1 MQELQDKSLKITRA
15 TDSLS
20 NCRDFDSSTEVFRNN
35 LITRAYLT
43 LNYCSEYLHLI
54 DMRTDLLNQAI
65 NFFRNAQS
73 VSYIIIIKYIIS
85 LKNYQF
91 KAMMRLDQVEVDM
104 ANADSLIGTPD
115 LAVMNLQ
122 IARSLE
128 EITHDPLEQGHNLLA
143 AAEASNNRG
152 TDVRIFTSN

>member
-1 MQELQDKSLKITRA
+1 
-15 TDSLS
+15 
-20 NCRDFDSSTEVFRNN
+20 
-35 LITRAYLT
+35 
-43 LNYCSEYLHLI
+43 
-54 DMRTDLLNQAI
+54 
-65 NFFRNAQS
+65 
-73 VSYIIIIKYIIS
+73 
-85 LKNYQF
+85 
-91 KAMMRLDQVEVDM
+91 M